1 MRVLRDTH
9 LGISKGDIRRLA
21 RRGGVRRIRWN
32 DELLIRVRLALK
44 EFVRRVLK
52 SAITYTEHSRRWT
65 VSQMDIVCGLKREG
79 ITVYGIGGPH
89 Q

>member
-79 ITVYGIGGPH
+79 ITVYGIGDPH

>member
-9 LGISKGDIRRLA
+9 VGISKGDIRRLA

-79 ITVYGIGGPH
+79 ITVYGIGDPH

>member
-9 LGISKGDIRRLA
+9 VGISKGDIRRLA

>member
-9 LGISKGDIRRLA
+9 VGISKGDIRRLA

-65 VSQMDIVCGLKREG
+65 VSQMDVVCGLKREG

>member
-32 DELLIRVRLALK
+32 DELLFRVRFALK
-44 EFVRRVLK
+44 AFLERVLR

-65 VSQMDIVCGLKREG
+65 VSQLDVVCGLKREG

-89 Q
+89 L